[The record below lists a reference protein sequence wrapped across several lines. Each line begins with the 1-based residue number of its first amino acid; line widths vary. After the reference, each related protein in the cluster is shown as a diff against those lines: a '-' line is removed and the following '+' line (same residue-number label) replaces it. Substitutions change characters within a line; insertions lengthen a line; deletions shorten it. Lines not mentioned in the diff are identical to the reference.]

1 MKNGK
6 YYNLGIFFTKISP
19 LKIVIIDDVKTYFN
33 ETMLSIARSKGNINF
48 ERYYKCDAF
57 LLENL
62 VSNPRD
68 ILIVDIKG
76 TITPDI
82 GKDGFDI
89 AKHVY
94 NNTSTF
100 VAITSAH
107 KFHLKNRES
116 YGDYVMSE
124 RLMTPVDFNDE
135 LNIIIEQYLIKKTK
149 IYEKLLFKVGMKLIS
164 HGLK

>member
-1 MKNGK
+1 MKNGR

-48 ERYYKCDAF
+48 ERYYKCDSF
-57 LLENL
+57 LLANL
-62 VSNPRD
+62 VASPRD

-76 TITPDI
+76 TITSDI

-89 AKHVY
+89 AKHIY
-94 NNTSTF
+94 NNTSTY

-124 RLMTPVDFNDE
+124 RLMTPIDFNDE
-135 LNIIIEQYLIKKTK
+135 LNIIIEQYLEKKTK
-149 IYEKLLFKVGMKLIS
+149 IYEKLLFKLGMKLIS
-164 HGLK
+164 YGLK